1 MSEINWHGRASTR
14 ATPEDFRKNFRTEH
28 IDQGGRSPVPG
39 FPVLGLEEGDKA
51 AAGAKGSEPCVAFLS
66 WQVQEQAW
74 GPVGADRR

>member
-1 MSEINWHGRASTR
+1 MGGLLPGPPPKIFGKISGPNILTR
-14 ATPEDFRKNFRTEH
+14 
-28 IDQGGRSPVPG
+28 GGRSPVPG